1 MGAIYFI
8 RVVLQLPLQGRA
20 TLLGML
26 RIGLSHLSQD
36 GLLETPTADGCRIV
50 DQLNA
55 AQMVDL
61 KRVYKGKRYHS
72 SRMLRLKIR
81 NLSRNS
87 RKATDFAFG
96 KVALLPTLKSGLLSS
111 K

>member
-1 MGAIYFI
+1 
-8 RVVLQLPLQGRA
+8 
-20 TLLGML
+20 
-26 RIGLSHLSQD
+26 
-36 GLLETPTADGCRIV
+36 
-50 DQLNA
+50 
-55 AQMVDL
+55 
-61 KRVYKGKRYHS
+61 
-72 SRMLRLKIR
+72 MLRLKIR